1 MIIKLTAAAMV
12 VPLTALMFSACLS
25 RRADD
30 QQVQPQPG
38 LRQAKI
44 TTMRP
49 TTIADAALP
58 GRSREGD

>member
-1 MIIKLTAAAMV
+1 MIIKLAAAATV

-25 RRADD
+25 RRAND

-38 LRQAKI
+38 LPQAKI

-49 TTIADAALP
+49 TTIADSALP
-58 GRSREGD
+58 GGSREGD